1 MAYIK
6 LKIIARQLGYWWR
19 SGNSVKRPYL
29 LEKAKSIGLIKTEA
43 ERQNMQTKSRPL
55 DDLTNLFTNAV
66 GAVKGVGDEVKA
78 MGRSQAERLIE
89 DMDLITRDEFEVLKA
104 QMQNLAA
111 ENEKLKKTVSGLEK
125 KLKTAKK

>member
-1 MAYIK
+1 
-6 LKIIARQLGYWWR
+6 
-19 SGNSVKRPYL
+19 
-29 LEKAKSIGLIKTEA
+29 
-43 ERQNMQTKSRPL
+43 MQTKSRPL

-104 QMQNLAA
+104 QMQQLTAD
-111 ENEKLKKTVSGLEK
+111 NEKLKKTVSALEK